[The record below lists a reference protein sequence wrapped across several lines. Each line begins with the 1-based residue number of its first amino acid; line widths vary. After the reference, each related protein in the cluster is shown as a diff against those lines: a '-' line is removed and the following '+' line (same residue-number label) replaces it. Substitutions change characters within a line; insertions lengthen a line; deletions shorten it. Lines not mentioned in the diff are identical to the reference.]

1 LPALIGALGGD
12 DVAAEPMAAEQA
24 RIDELIAAVAR
35 RCDSSFIR
43 NGRQ

>member
-1 LPALIGALGGD
+1 LPALIGALGGA

-35 RCDSSFIR
+35 RCDIMLIR
-43 NGRQ
+43 NGGQ